1 MSVFNRKEPL
11 SLIAAVLLSVLL
23 VGGCA
28 TAIKYSYDTRTR
40 FSEQKSYT
48 WALPSATQR
57 KDPLLES
64 NVEALTD
71 QLLAQKGLTRVSGKS
86 DLIISMSYEFES
98 ILYHDSY
105 QLRMLT
111 LNVSSVNH
119 DMPAPSDTAKMPMQ
133 KEDTLERKQLV
144 WRGTAFGTIYI
155 DAASGGLTQAVQGI
169 LSNFP
174 PH

>member
-1 MSVFNRKEPL
+1 MT
-11 SLIAAVLLSVLL
+11 VLL

-28 TAIKYSYDTRTR
+28 TAIKYSYDTRTS
-40 FSEQKSYT
+40 FSEKKSYT
-48 WALPSATQR
+48 WALPSAIQR

-64 NVEALTD
+64 NVQALTD

-86 DLIISMSYEFES
+86 DLMISMSYEFDS
-98 ILYHDSY
+98 IYYQDSY

-111 LNVSSVNH
+111 LNVYSVNY
-119 DMPAPSDTAKMPMQ
+119 DVPVSSEKMPMQ
-133 KEDTLERKQLV
+133 KEDTPERKQLV
-144 WRGTAFGTIYI
+144 WRGTALGTINI